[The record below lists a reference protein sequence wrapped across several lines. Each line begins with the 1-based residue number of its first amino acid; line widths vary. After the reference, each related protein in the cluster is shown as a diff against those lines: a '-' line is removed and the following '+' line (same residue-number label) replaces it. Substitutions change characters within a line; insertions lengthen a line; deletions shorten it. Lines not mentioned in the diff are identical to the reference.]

1 MFPFFLLDGKKDH
14 FLACVKGENS
24 KKKKKASNVRDGSK
38 KLQNTKRQVR
48 GKNNG
53 SKKKK
58 WKAPCFVERAL
69 MPSLPAAQL
78 SLSGV
83 CVCVSLLEKKKK
95 K

>member
-1 MFPFFLLDGKKDH
+1 MEKKKCTETKVEMFPFFLLDGKKDH

-58 WKAPCFVERAL
+58 MKSTLFR
-69 MPSLPAAQL
+69 
-78 SLSGV
+78 
-83 CVCVSLLEKKKK
+83 
-95 K
+95 